1 MAIPIGNIFQPP
13 FMRGYVSLRECTPC
27 ALYLMNCFD
36 FITPVKPIYFLPF
49 KTGPLIQLNIF
60 PITSSARN
68 RGLYSNISKPG
79 ADARSENAWWGG
91 GKKNGGNRGGQD
103 VCAKEFG
110 VFSPIFGWLM
120 AYMVSPDP
128 TIAPAKKSRFFVL
141 RIIGP
146 ILSSMWKRSSVCH
159 QLMGS
164 RCCVTTRISW
174 KKGVAVLELCG

>member
-1 MAIPIGNIFQPP
+1 MSKPGIVGGLMPPPTSSRKDGKCLIGEIGNQRFLTYPPEVQHSPWKMAIPIGNIFQPP

-79 ADARSENAWWGG
+79 ADARSENA
-91 GKKNGGNRGGQD
+91 
-103 VCAKEFG
+103 
-110 VFSPIFGWLM
+110 
-120 AYMVSPDP
+120 
-128 TIAPAKKSRFFVL
+128 
-141 RIIGP
+141 
-146 ILSSMWKRSSVCH
+146 
-159 QLMGS
+159 
-164 RCCVTTRISW
+164 
-174 KKGVAVLELCG
+174 